1 MDTKDTAETTAPLVA
16 PAELAPKP
24 NPAGETEPEDP
35 QHHRELPSSR
45 NASDITW
52 TSFSISFHKTQSKSV
67 ESRKQQGMRK
77 SSTSTNTSNTSSL
90 KAVQTI
96 L

>member
-45 NASDITW
+45 NASETYKRKIQTPC
-52 TSFSISFHKTQSKSV
+52 FVLYKTRGLAAHAEK
-67 ESRKQQGMRK
+67 
-77 SSTSTNTSNTSSL
+77 
-90 KAVQTI
+90 
-96 L
+96 